1 MIEKEF
7 GELFKGKRVDVHIE
21 ATEDAENFYK
31 IEAVELIVRTLE
43 LGDEY
48 GFDHEL
54 FIKEI
59 KDIINVAV
67 DTYAKQNVVPYKL
80 ETLDI
85 TTLRKEVLKYLYDIK

>member
-1 MIEKEF
+1 MIEREF
-7 GELFKGKRVDVHIE
+7 GELFKGKRVDVHID
-21 ATEDAENFYK
+21 ATEDAENVYK
-31 IEAVELIVRTLE
+31 IEAVELIVSTLD
-43 LGDEY
+43 LSNEY
-48 GFDHEL
+48 GSNHEL

-67 DTYAKQNVVPYKL
+67 DTYAKQNVTPYKL